1 MTQSQP
7 RKKIL
12 MVDDQLDYIQPYA
25 EALQDEDFDVTLIS
39 QVDQALELLRSGDF
53 DVIILDMLM
62 PPSETV
68 HDDFEELDLRKSGG
82 WVLSQIRAEEGLR
95 TLPVIFITAVR
106 DPQVR
111 EWVEE
116 TEKAYTGQ
124 DPVILTKPVT
134 LNTLVKKVRRVL
146 E

>member
-1 MTQSQP
+1 MTQSQS

-25 EALQDEDFDVTLIS
+25 EALQDEDYDVTLIP
-39 QVDQALELLRSGDF
+39 QVDQALELLRSSDF

-82 WVLSQIRAEEGLR
+82 WVLSQIRAEERLR

-111 EWVEE
+111 QWVEE

-124 DPVILTKPVT
+124 DPIILTKPVT
-134 LNTLVKKVRRVL
+134 LHTLIKKVRRVL

>member
-1 MTQSQP
+1 MTQP
-7 RKKIL
+7 TTRKRIL

-25 EALQDEDFDVTLIS
+25 EALEDEDFDVTLIS
-39 QVDQALELLRSGDF
+39 QVDSALEMLREGGF

-62 PPSETV
+62 PPSEGV
-68 HDDFEELDLRKSGG
+68 HEDFEDLDLRKSGG
-82 WVLSQIRAEEGLR
+82 WVLSQIREDERLR
-95 TLPVIFITAVR
+95 DVPIIFITAVR
-106 DPQVR
+106 DTRVR

-116 TEKAYTGQ
+116 TERAYTGR

-134 LNTLVKKVRRVL
+134 LTQLIKIVRRVS